1 MIKSFIH
8 KHPYGA
14 AILAALIC
22 TFLTSVGAAITQIA
36 VLDDIPGY
44 LVMSV
49 TVACSILIGFL
60 LMARSGQRLTF
71 YGFRKPSSGSVKK
84 VWLFAP
90 LLLLEIVPL
99 VLFAPK
105 FQEAGAF
112 YLVLILFTILVGINE
127 EVYFRGL
134 VFGFIRQKGPKAA
147 VIGSSI
153 IFGVLHSVNA
163 LSGTNP
169 WAVLLQ
175 IAFAFLAGLVLALI
189 VSITKSLWIGILWH
203 TVHNFISFVTE
214 TSLNR
219 TALIVVGVQV
229 LVMLV
234 YAIGLWRAGTREQM

>member
-1 MIKSFIH
+1 MIKSFIR

-22 TFLTSVGAAITQIA
+22 TFLTSVGSAVTQIA
-36 VLDDIPGY
+36 ALEDVSGY
-44 LVMSV
+44 LVMSAA
-49 TVACSILIGFL
+49 VACSILIGFL
-60 LMARSGQRLTF
+60 LIARSGQSSTF

-84 VWLFAP
+84 VWLFIP

-105 FQEAGAF
+105 FEEPGVF
-112 YLVLILFTILVGINE
+112 YLVLALFTLLVGINE
-127 EVYFRGL
+127 ELYFRGL
-134 VFGFIRQKGPKAA
+134 VFGFIRPKGPQAA

-153 IFGVLHSVNA
+153 IFGVLHAVNA

-203 TVHNFISFVTE
+203 IVHNFISFTTE
-214 TSLNR
+214 SSLDR
-219 TALIVVGVQV
+219 TAMIVISIQV

-234 YAIGLWRAGTREQM
+234 YAIGLWRAGTREHV